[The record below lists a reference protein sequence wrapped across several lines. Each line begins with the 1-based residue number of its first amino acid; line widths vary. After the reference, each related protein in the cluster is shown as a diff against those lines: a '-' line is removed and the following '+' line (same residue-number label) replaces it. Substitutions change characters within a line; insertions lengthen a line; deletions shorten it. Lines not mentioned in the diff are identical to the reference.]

1 MKITVSYI
9 SSLYDIKKT
18 IDLINETD
26 ADGLH
31 VDLMDGV
38 YAGTKN
44 FDIDYLQEM
53 LKDNAKRID
62 IHMMV
67 DRPSKYLDKILL
79 LYPDCVYIHPKT
91 EPGALGILNELS
103 YHEVKR
109 GIAIN
114 PDENIKDFAHYI
126 PYVDR
131 VLLMSV
137 VPGKGGQK
145 FLEETEKRLKELL
158 SYKNE
163 NNFEIYIDGGINDKT
178 IKKVLDADGVVSG
191 SFICKSKDFEK
202 QIEKL
207 KKSC

>member
-9 SSLYDIKKT
+9 NSLYDIKKT

-31 VDLMDGV
+31 VDLMDGI

-103 YHEVKR
+103 SYEVKR

-114 PDENIKDFAHYI
+114 PNEKLEEFIHYF

-137 VPGKGGQK
+137 MPGKGGQK
-145 FLEETEKRLKELL
+145 FLEETENRLKELL
-158 SYKNE
+158 SYKNK

-178 IKKVLDADGVVSG
+178 IKKVLDADGAVVG

-207 KKSC
+207 RLE

>member
-1 MKITVSYI
+1 MPAEALVIGDDVVAEDVTV
-9 SSLYDIKKT
+9 
-18 IDLINETD
+18 ETD
-26 ADGLH
+26 PNTT
-31 VDLMDGV
+31 VTVEGV
-38 YAGTKN
+38 K
-44 FDIDYLQEM
+44 LS
-53 LKDNAKRID
+53 
-62 IHMMV
+62 
-67 DRPSKYLDKILL
+67 SKYLDKILL

-145 FLEETEKRLKELL
+145 FLEETERRLKELL